1 MKTDKA
7 RWLRIVATQL
17 EVNDLV
23 SLNLKVVRHH
33 LRKVT
38 QVTFLK
44 VKNIVGDPLDILAKK
59 IVYNAS

>member
-7 RWLRIVATQL
+7 RWLRIIATQF

-33 LRKVT
+33 LRKVA

-44 VKNIVGDPLDILAKK
+44 VENIVGDPLDILSKK
-59 IVYNAS
+59 IVDNAS